1 MHDPREVFLYH
12 FNNNDPVNKRKP
24 ESMKK
29 YMNQFS
35 DWLEM
40 FNIES
45 PEHYFHEGGGIFG
58 RSSME
63 HDIQFDFGRSLRRPQ
78 LWKQIK
84 SAPQLFGPNIV
95 FSVEKSDNMEIQ
107 SSVRTHNIAA
117 ASLQGAGTVEQII
130 ASLLNE
136 SKFLS
141 LKDEVEDP
149 LKLNFIM
156 VKHGLDESHENIIRK
171 SLVNFR
177 KTIHRSENESRQYF
191 LDFQIRHCNVTFWFG
206 FDMSSSSY
214 SDIAELFLQR
224 TRL

>member
-1 MHDPREVFLYH
+1 MQDPREVFLYH
-12 FNNNDPVNKRKP
+12 FNNNDPVNKWKP
-24 ESMKK
+24 GSTKK

-40 FNIES
+40 FNIKS

-63 HDIQFDFGRSLRRPQ
+63 HDIQFDFGRSLKRPQ
-78 LWKQIK
+78 LWKRIK
-84 SAPQLFGPNIV
+84 RDPQLFGPNIV
-95 FSVEKSDNMEIQ
+95 FSLEKSDNMEIQ
-107 SSVRTHNIAA
+107 SSVRVYNIAA
-117 ASLQGAGTVEQII
+117 TALQGAGTVEQII
-130 ASLLNE
+130 ASLLNG

-156 VKHGLDESHENIIRK
+156 VKNGLDESHDNILRK
-171 SLVNFR
+171 SLVNFH
-177 KTIHRSENESRQYF
+177 KTLHGSENESKRYF

-206 FDMSSSSY
+206 FDMSSSY

-224 TRL
+224 THL